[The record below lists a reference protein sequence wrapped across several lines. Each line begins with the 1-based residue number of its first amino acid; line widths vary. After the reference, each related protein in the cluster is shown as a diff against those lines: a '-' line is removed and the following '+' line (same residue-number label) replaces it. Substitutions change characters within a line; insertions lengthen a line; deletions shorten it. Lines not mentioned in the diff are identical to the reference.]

1 MDSLLAIRARGIT
14 KCFGDVVALDGIDL
28 DVAQGQI
35 HGLVGPN
42 GAGKTTLLGLLLGLA
57 VADSGTLEILGSPVG
72 RTFAAPDG
80 VAGFVDGPGLYPSLT
95 ARQNL
100 AALAAL
106 RGQDARTAGIDDVI
120 GQVGLTDVA
129 DDRIRGFSLGMR
141 QRLGLAA
148 ALLTKPR
155 LLVLDEPSNGL
166 DPAGKKHVHGVLA
179 RLAAEGTSVV
189 LSSHRM
195 DDLEALCSEVTIL
208 ATGRVVFSGP
218 LRKLAAENR
227 ELDYR
232 LIASDPQTARRLAAD
247 TPGIRLVG
255 DGRPRGDEVLV
266 VRALVPALD
275 ELVVRL
281 VQSGTALRELAP
293 VVSPLE
299 AAFLALTEHQG
310 AGSEGTESGA
320 ERPESV
326 VEQQEAGA
334 ERRQQAAAQ
343 PQDTHAEQQEAGR

>member
-1 MDSLLAIRARGIT
+1 MDTPLAVRARGIT
-14 KCFGDVVALDGIDL
+14 KSFGDVVALDGIDL
-28 DVAQGQI
+28 DVAHGQI

-57 VADSGTLEILGSPVG
+57 VADNGSLEILGTPVG
-72 RTFAAPDG
+72 WALAAPDG

-95 ARQNL
+95 ARRNL

-106 RGQDARTAGIDDVI
+106 RGRDARTAGIDDVL

-129 DDRIRGFSLGMR
+129 DDRVRGFSLGMR

-166 DPAGKKHVHGVLA
+166 DPAGKKQVHGVLT
-179 RLAAEGTSVV
+179 RLVADGTSVV

-195 DDLEALCSEVTIL
+195 DDLEALCSEVTIV
-208 ATGRVVFSGP
+208 ATGRVVFTGP
-218 LRKLAAENR
+218 LGKLAAESG
-227 ELDYR
+227 ELGYR
-232 LIASDPQTARRLAAD
+232 LRSSDPEATRRLAGETA
-247 TPGIRLVG
+247 GIRVVDDAG
-255 DGRPRGDEVLV
+255 ARQDAEVLV
-266 VRALVPALD
+266 VRAPVPALD

-281 VQSGTALRELAP
+281 VNAGIAVRELAP

-299 AAFLALTEHQG
+299 AAFLALTEQQG
-310 AGSEGTESGA
+310 SN
-320 ERPESV
+320 R
-326 VEQQEAGA
+326 
-334 ERRQQAAAQ
+334 
-343 PQDTHAEQQEAGR
+343 